1 MSGTPPE
8 AAAGIDS
15 IHDVIDRR
23 LVRSVYQPIVDLLQG
38 GVVAYEALARGPA
51 GTDFE
56 RPDLLFAAARKA
68 DRLAELDWC
77 CRFAAL
83 SGALDAGL
91 GPPFSLFVNMEPD
104 VLDTECPDDI
114 APVWQRAQN
123 ELRVVVEITERAL
136 TDRPAELLHTVA
148 RLREL
153 GWGIA
158 LDDVGANAVSLA
170 LVPFLDPDVIKLDLR
185 LAQDV
190 PTTEIAEIVNAVN
203 AETERTGVT
212 ILAEGIETEEHLAS
226 SMAMGGTIGQGWKY
240 GKPAPL
246 PQPLPESGGEVA
258 ILGRRLLTRRP
269 TPSRV
274 MSSPSQI
281 RKGPR
286 QLLVS
291 MSQHLENQAEA
302 LGESAVVL
310 SAFQHADNFTPKTRE
325 RYEHLASRA
334 AFVGV
339 LGVDMPNLPAV
350 GVRGE
355 DIEEGDPLR
364 GEWAIAVIG
373 PHFAAALVARE
384 AHGALND
391 GLFEFALTYDR
402 DYSIQTARSIM
413 SRISRT
419 PDSSIL

>member
-1 MSGTPPE
+1 MSTEATAGE
-8 AAAGIDS
+8 RAAALDEI
-15 IHDVIDRR
+15 IEKR
-23 LVRSVYQPIVDLLQG
+23 LVRSVYQPIVDLANYD
-38 GVVAYEALARGPA
+38 VVGYEALARGPEGSPLQEA
-51 GTDFE
+51 E
-56 RPDLLFAAARKA
+56 ELFSTARETG
-68 DRLAELDWC
+68 RLAELDWC

-83 SGALDAGL
+83 SGALEGDL
-91 GPPFSLFVNMEPD
+91 TPPYSLFVNMEPD
-104 VLDTECPDDI
+104 VLDSECPQDI
-114 APVWQRAQN
+114 EPVWEQAQN
-123 ELRVVVEITERAL
+123 DLRVIVEITERAL

-185 LAQDV
+185 LAQDT

-212 ILAEGIETEEHLAS
+212 ILAEGIENDEHLATS
-226 SMAMGGTIGQGWKY
+226 LAMGGRIGQGWMF
-240 GKPAPL
+240 GRPASL

-274 MSSPSQI
+274 MSSAHSI
-281 RKGPR
+281 RRGPR
-286 QLLVS
+286 NLLRS
-291 MSQHLENQAEA
+291 MSRHLENQAEA
-302 LGESAVVL
+302 LGESAVIL
-310 SAFQHADNFTPKTRE
+310 SAFEHAESFTDGTRR
-325 RYEHLASRA
+325 RYEKLAETA

-339 LGVDMPNLPAV
+339 LGIDMPKLPAA

-355 DIEEGDPLR
+355 DLEEDDPLR
-364 GEWAIAVIG
+364 GEWAVSVIG

-384 AHGALND
+384 SRSAQAD
-391 GLFEFALTYDR
+391 GLYEFALTYDR

-419 PDSSIL
+419 PDTSIL

>member
-1 MSGTPPE
+1 MTSEPTAAE
-8 AAAGIDS
+8 RAAALDEI
-15 IHDVIDRR
+15 IEKR
-23 LVRSVYQPIVDLLQG
+23 LVRSVYQPIVDLANYN
-38 GVVAYEALARGPA
+38 VVAYEALARGPE
-51 GTDFE
+51 GSLLE
-56 RPDLLFAAARKA
+56 RPDQLFGAAR
-68 DRLAELDWC
+68 DTGRLAELDWC

-83 SGALDAGL
+83 SGALEGNL
-91 GPPFSLFVNMEPD
+91 TPPFSLFVNMEPD
-104 VLDTECPDDI
+104 VLDTECPADI
-114 APVWQRAQN
+114 LPVWEQAQHD
-123 ELRVVVEITERAL
+123 LRVVVEITERAL

-185 LAQDV
+185 LAQDA
-190 PTTEIAEIVNAVN
+190 PTTEIAEIINAVN

-212 ILAEGIETEEHLAS
+212 ILAEGIETDEHLAT
-226 SMAMGGTIGQGWKY
+226 SMAMGGRIGQGWKF
-240 GKPAPL
+240 GKPVPL
-246 PQPLPESGGEVA
+246 PEPLPESGGEVA

-274 MSSPSQI
+274 MSSANSI
-281 RKGPR
+281 RRGPKN
-286 QLLVS
+286 LLQS
-291 MSQHLENQAEA
+291 MSRHLENQAEA

-310 SAFQHADNFTPKTRE
+310 SAFEHADNFTDSTRK
-325 RYEHLASRA
+325 RYEKLAATA

-339 LGVDMPNLPAV
+339 LGIDMPTLPAT

-355 DIEEGDPLR
+355 DLEEGDPLR
-364 GEWAIAVIG
+364 GEWAVAVIG

-384 AHGALND
+384 SRGAETN
-391 GLFEFALTYDR
+391 GLYEFALTYDR

-419 PDSSIL
+419 PDTSIL